1 MLSVVCSY
9 LSVPSIIA
17 RQIRNNSQS
26 HVFYTNVLM
35 FKVYVGKIKRTDSC
49 TFFQVGK
56 QNVVL
61 DLVIDIMGG
70 FVSAFLYFGY
80 NGVQ

>member
-1 MLSVVCSY
+1 
-9 LSVPSIIA
+9 
-17 RQIRNNSQS
+17 
-26 HVFYTNVLM
+26 M

-80 NGVQ
+80 NGVQWFNFGETGDYNLMWATLTN